1 MKRTL
6 YLLLA
11 VALVVSALAGCAA
24 TPKPQTQAPQDSA
37 KPAESAAATPEPVNQ
52 TVEKLVL
59 MKYLDTTQFLN
70 TGAAVEAVRQKLKD
84 KLFIDL
90 VLLDQPTTDAA
101 WFDTKIASGEQIDV
115 FQPNEDWRKYKE
127 QDVILPLTDLMN
139 QYGKDILSNCNPV
152 SIKACSDSE
161 GTIWAAPYEAF
172 NMYLTMIV
180 RGDWMKKYN
189 ITSPKT
195 FADWESMM
203 QTFKDKEGDIGI
215 LQHWGGVYE
224 GVFSPSFIPCAGG
237 YNRYLDESGKLAF
250 GLTHPGY
257 KDYLALMKSWYQKG
271 YIVKEYLTMPTTQ
284 VNEAFKQ
291 GEAGVLA
298 GWYSIGYEWE
308 EEMKQ
313 VDPNVEITELLP
325 PSGTYPGRY
334 FEENPVLRGIV
345 IMAQTKIP
353 EKCMQFLN
361 YTMATEEGLMLTR
374 YGIEG
379 VSYKKNDKGIELI
392 KDQNNMYLYFYP
404 FTPGEVMNTFY
415 KLPPLSEDSYIKI
428 SNLQVWLKSD
438 AVPKVDRPD
447 LVIPYDTSSMPSK
460 DLHNTLKTFFDEET
474 AKIITGETPIEK
486 WDDIVKQWLDM
497 GGQQLTD
504 DYNEQYSKL
513 K

>member
-1 MKRTL
+1 MKRIL
-6 YLLLA
+6 YLSLA
-11 VALVVSALAGCAA
+11 VALALSALVGCG
-24 TPKPQTQAPQDSA
+24 TPTPAPQTQGTANPD
-37 KPAESAAATPEPVNQ
+37 AAATPAPVDQ
-52 TVEKLVL
+52 TVDKLVL

-70 TGAAVEAVRQKLKD
+70 SGAAVDAVRQVLRD
-84 KLFIDL
+84 KLYVDV

-139 QYGKDILSNCNPV
+139 QYGQDILANCNPV

-161 GTIWAAPYEAF
+161 GTIWAAPYECF

-189 ITSPKT
+189 IATPKT
-195 FADWESMM
+195 FDDWEVMM

-224 GVFSPSFIPCAGG
+224 SVFSPSFIPCAGG
-237 YNRYLDESGKLAF
+237 YNRYLDDSGKLAY
-250 GLTHPGY
+250 GLTNPGY
-257 KDYLALMKSWYQKG
+257 KDYLAKMRDWYQKG

-325 PSGTYPGRY
+325 PSATYPGRY
-334 FEENPVLRGIV
+334 FEENPVLRGV
-345 IMAQTKIP
+345 MIMNQTKIP

-374 YGIEG
+374 YGIQD
-379 VSYKKNDKGIELI
+379 VSYKRNDNGIELM
-392 KDQNNMYLYFYP
+392 KDQNGMYLYFYP
-404 FTPGEVMNTFY
+404 FTPGELLNVYY
-415 KLPPLSEDSYIKI
+415 KLPPISEESYIKI
-428 SNLQVWLKSD
+428 SKLETWLKSD

-447 LVIPYDTSSMPSK
+447 LVIPYDTSVMPSK
-460 DLHNTLKTFFDEET
+460 DLQNTLKTFFDEET
-474 AKIITGETPIEK
+474 AKIITGETDISK

-497 GGQQLTD
+497 GGQQMTD
-504 DYNEQYSKL
+504 DFNEQYSKM